1 MTAPKDHALED
12 YDAVLRDAD
21 MLCTPEQVSTA
32 FDGLAR
38 AITDELRDANPLLLP
53 VMIGGLVPAGRLI
66 TRLDFPLDIDYIHAT
81 RYRGETRGAE
91 LQWRAR
97 PQTSLKGRTVLV
109 LDDILDEGLTLSAIL
124 EYCKAEGA
132 ERVLSAVLVDKQ
144 HDRKPAIDK
153 ADFTGLSVADRYVFG
168 CGMDYQG
175 RFRNLGGIYA
185 VKGL

>member
-1 MTAPKDHALED
+1 MTGFKADILED

-21 MLCTPEQVSTA
+21 MLCTPEQVSSA

-38 AITDELRDANPLLLP
+38 AIAEALQGSNPLLLP

-97 PQTSLKGRTVLV
+97 PQTPIAGRTVLV
-109 LDDILDEGLTLSAIL
+109 LDDILDEGLTLAAIV
-124 EYCKAEGA
+124 EYCKKESA

-144 HDRKPAIDK
+144 HDRKPAMAK
-153 ADFTGLSVADRYVFG
+153 ADFTGLSVPDRYVFG

-185 VKGL
+185 VGGL